1 VARIGRPHGVRGE
14 VTVVVEADDPS
25 CLAPGSVLL
34 TEEPAG
40 LDLIVV
46 AARPHRGAGWI
57 VAFEGISTRDGAE
70 QLRGTTLCIPA
81 EERRALQQDEFWPE
95 QLVGL
100 VAVDAGGE
108 VLGEVTGVELGGQ
121 DRLVVTTPT
130 GAEVLVPFVA
140 DLVGDPEG
148 GRIRID
154 PPAGLFDPR

>member
-1 VARIGRPHGVRGE
+1 
-14 VTVVVEADDPS
+14 
-25 CLAPGSVLL
+25 
-34 TEEPAG
+34 
-40 LDLIVV
+40 
-46 AARPHRGAGWI
+46 
-57 VAFEGISTRDGAE
+57 
-70 QLRGTTLCIPA
+70 
-81 EERRALQQDEFWPE
+81 
-95 QLVGL
+95 
-100 VAVDAGGE
+100 